1 MFVKQMQVSSMAV
14 FAYIVGDTITGDAL
28 VIDPADNVRGIIA
41 EAGKNHLQINY
52 IVNTHGHVD
61 HISGNTDMKRATG
74 AKIIIHE
81 DDAVMLTNTPTMIL
95 KMFGAKPSAPAD
107 ILVKEGDIISIG
119 NIELRVIH
127 TPGHSPGSICLYTP
141 GYVFTG
147 DTLFVEAVGRTDLPG
162 GSWQELYQA
171 VTEKLFTLPG
181 DTIVLPGHN
190 YGRMA
195 TSTIDHEKNT
205 ILFPIIQES
214 TVMKN
219 GMQKTDFK
227 NLQLVGRG
235 KVRDIY
241 SIGNFLL
248 IVTTDRIS
256 AFDVIMPNPI
266 PGKGIILN
274 RMSAFW
280 FDQMKDIVGN
290 HIVSTD
296 PAEFPEE
303 CLPYR
308 RELEGRSMLVKKAL
322 PLPIECIVRGYLSG
336 SGWKDYQSSKTVS
349 GIKLPDGL
357 KESSKLP
364 EPIFTPSTK
373 APEGEHDTPISKQD
387 MADLIGKELT
397 EKVITLSL
405 AIYKRAAEFALRAG
419 IIIADTKMEFG
430 MIGNELFLID
440 ELLTP
445 DSSRFWPADEYQ
457 EGRPQKSF
465 DKQFLRDYLVS
476 INWNQKPPAP
486 QLPPDIIENTRK
498 KYEEALKR
506 LVT

>member
-1 MFVKQMQVSSMAV
+1 
-14 FAYIVGDTITGDAL
+14 
-28 VIDPADNVRGIIA
+28 
-41 EAGKNHLQINY
+41 
-52 IVNTHGHVD
+52 
-61 HISGNTDMKRATG
+61 
-74 AKIIIHE
+74 
-81 DDAVMLTNTPTMIL
+81 
-95 KMFGAKPSAPAD
+95 
-107 ILVKEGDIISIG
+107 
-119 NIELRVIH
+119 
-127 TPGHSPGSICLYTP
+127 
-141 GYVFTG
+141 
-147 DTLFVEAVGRTDLPG
+147 
-162 GSWQELYQA
+162 
-171 VTEKLFTLPG
+171 
-181 DTIVLPGHN
+181 
-190 YGRMA
+190 
-195 TSTIDHEKNT
+195 
-205 ILFPIIQES
+205 
-214 TVMKN
+214 MKN

-405 AIYKRAAEFALRAG
+405 AIYKRAAEFALQAG

-430 MIGNELFLID
+430 MIGNELLLID

-445 DSSRFWPADEYQ
+445 DSSRFWPATEYQ